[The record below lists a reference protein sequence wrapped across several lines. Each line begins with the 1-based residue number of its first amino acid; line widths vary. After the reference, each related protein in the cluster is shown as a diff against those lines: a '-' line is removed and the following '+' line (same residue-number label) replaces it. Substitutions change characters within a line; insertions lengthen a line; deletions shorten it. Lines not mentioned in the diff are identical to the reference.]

1 MLLIARALVLLIRGG
16 LFDLRLC
23 TFFLVLLGCYSLS
36 LLFQIKGSDD
46 YTLFRFDLQVE
57 MNESASNASLW
68 DFDMTLDS
76 PRSKSINNNRQELR
90 QPPCAASSR
99 RYSDNEH
106 RHHQAFNP
114 SAANHGAYSVNLQ
127 RQHYQAYV
135 DPSAAYP
142 GAYLVNEHRQL
153 NPSAPV
159 FIVENKHLLLSSH
172 PPSSQDAGMTNTTTA
187 ITSPDPAANIFQTV
201 PPATNSVEVIPTD
214 AGISNI
220 LPLLLLLTHC
230 VG

>member
-1 MLLIARALVLLIRGG
+1 MCCFLHRQSIVSDVMLLIARALVLLIRGG

-114 SAANHGAYSVNLQ
+114 RAANHGAYLVNL
-127 RQHYQAYV
+127 RV
-135 DPSAAYP
+135 LGKPVAAT
-142 GAYLVNEHRQL
+142 
-153 NPSAPV
+153 
-159 FIVENKHLLLSSH
+159 SS
-172 PPSSQDAGMTNTTTA
+172 SIRRSQCR
-187 ITSPDPAANIFQTV
+187 ISR
-201 PPATNSVEVIPTD
+201 SVL
-214 AGISNI
+214 GQ
-220 LPLLLLLTHC
+220 
-230 VG
+230 